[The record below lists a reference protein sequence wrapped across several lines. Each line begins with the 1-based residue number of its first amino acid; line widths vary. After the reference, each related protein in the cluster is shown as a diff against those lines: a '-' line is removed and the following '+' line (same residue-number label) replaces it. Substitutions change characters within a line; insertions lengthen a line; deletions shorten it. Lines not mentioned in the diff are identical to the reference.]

1 MEIFSLHLR
10 IFYKQ
15 DQTPCPAILAFLK
28 FGIEMQIH
36 YLNSLTSSR
45 SQSQCMGKNLLKVSR
60 ITLEQTSIAQQIY
73 DTKITKTNEN
83 I

>member
-15 DQTPCPAILAFLK
+15 EQTPCPAILAFLK
-28 FGIEMQIH
+28 FGIEMH

-45 SQSQCMGKNLLKVSR
+45 SQSQCMGKNLLKVSK
-60 ITLEQTSIAQQIY
+60 ITLEEQTSIAQQIKSLCY
-73 DTKITKTNEN
+73 RKT
-83 I
+83 